1 MATTVITAATAA
13 TTSDPFVMSGE
24 GKLIC
29 DPLVTGE
36 WVKLQEE
43 LPNGT
48 YKDAVDDNGVGVVLV
63 PGQLSRIVVGY
74 GNYKMVKSATAS
86 AVGVELES

>member
-1 MATTVITAATAA
+1 MATVITAATAA

-29 DPLVTGE
+29 DPLATGE

-43 LPNGT
+43 LPNGD
-48 YKDAVDDNGVGVVLV
+48 YLDVVDDKGVGVVLT

-74 GNYKMVKSATAS
+74 GNYVVVKSLTAS
-86 AVGVELES
+86 EVGVELES